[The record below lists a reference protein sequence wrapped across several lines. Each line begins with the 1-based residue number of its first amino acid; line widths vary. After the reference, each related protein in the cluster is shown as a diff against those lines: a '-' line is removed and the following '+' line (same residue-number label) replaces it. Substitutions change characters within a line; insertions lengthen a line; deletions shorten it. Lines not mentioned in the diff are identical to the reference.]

1 MDGNSILGAGMA
13 MVAFSAPVTAAIVKL
28 VPRRNGS
35 DVVTQTLCKERRETT
50 EKALLRIDRNLER
63 IWQRLDSESGK

>member
-1 MDGNSILGAGMA
+1 MDGSSMLGTGMA

-28 VPRRNGS
+28 VPRRNGNGAVS
-35 DVVTQTLCKERRETT
+35 EKLCTERRDTT

-63 IWQRLDSESGK
+63 IWQRLNGQLGT